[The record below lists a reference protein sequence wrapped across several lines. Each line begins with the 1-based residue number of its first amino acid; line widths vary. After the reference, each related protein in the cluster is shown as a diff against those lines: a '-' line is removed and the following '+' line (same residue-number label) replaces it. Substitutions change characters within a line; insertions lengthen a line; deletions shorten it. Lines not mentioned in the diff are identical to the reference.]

1 MTTLNKKRRKPKK
14 SPELKIAR
22 AILFILFVWVMIAY
36 FSSCKPTERILVK
49 TEYIN
54 QLKYDSIY
62 LQKHDSI
69 YVHSKGDTVWVEKYN
84 TLFTDRLKIVRDTVI
99 KSDSLIYK
107 TPPVKV
113 KVPVEVNRWGFF
125 DWVGLLTLIAGA
137 VLLAVNLLIKPYL
150 KHIKSF
156 NK

>member
-1 MTTLNKKRRKPKK
+1 
-14 SPELKIAR
+14 
-22 AILFILFVWVMIAY
+22 MIAY
-36 FSSCKPTERILVK
+36 FSSCKPTERIVVK
-49 TEYIN
+49 TEYNN

-84 TLFTDRLKIVRDTVI
+84 TLFKDRLKIVRDTVI
-99 KSDSLIYK
+99 KTDSLILK
-107 TPPVKV
+107 TPPVQV
-113 KVPVEVNRWGFF
+113 EVPVEVNKWGFL
-125 DWVGLLTLIAGA
+125 DWVGLLTLIAGG
-137 VLLAVNLLIKPYL
+137 VLLAIKLLIKPYL